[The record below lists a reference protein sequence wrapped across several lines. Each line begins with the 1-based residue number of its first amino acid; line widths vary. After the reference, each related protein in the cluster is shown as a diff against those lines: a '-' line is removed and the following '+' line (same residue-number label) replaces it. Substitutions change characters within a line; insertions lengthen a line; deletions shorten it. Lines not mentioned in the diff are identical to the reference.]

1 MRMETVA
8 MSRGYRERTKMT
20 PMMYQM
26 TPLVLFCRKDAPVS
40 KRRQQTRKKVA
51 HFFALAHQEAQD
63 ALEQP
68 LEATRVEADDV
79 CGDDNEERKTEGV
92 HNGARVAVA
101 RPQVP
106 SEEA

>member
-26 TPLVLFCRKDAPVS
+26 TPFVLFCRKDAPVS
-40 KRRQQTRKKVA
+40 NRRQQTRKKDA

-68 LEATRVEADDV
+68 LEAARVEADDV